1 MDTSTF
7 ITIMPQGQL
16 WALLNACWWAS
27 NIYATTGRI
36 LFYLLCTI
44 ISEHYINIKIELD
57 SLAHNIASDNSKIQF
72 SAMADRLSKLADKY
86 ALVYECVEQ
95 LNISFGHFLLF
106 DITCIFVNEINSTMY
121 LLTDLYSVSSDWL
134 SISIAAMWNIYG
146 LINFSLLCFSSHRIG
161 NDVSVECIDALEIKS
176 NQIYKF
182 FLNAE

>member
-44 ISEHYINIKIELD
+44 ISENYINIKIELD

-95 LNISFGHFLLF
+95 LNISFQGSQSNIVFW
-106 DITCIFVNEINSTMY
+106 IYSNEFWI
-121 LLTDLYSVSSDWL
+121 LYSFEYKNRFCFVIQIHSNSSFVFEY
-134 SISIAAMWNIYG
+134 S
-146 LINFSLLCFSSHRIG
+146 
-161 NDVSVECIDALEIKS
+161 
-176 NQIYKF
+176 
-182 FLNAE
+182 